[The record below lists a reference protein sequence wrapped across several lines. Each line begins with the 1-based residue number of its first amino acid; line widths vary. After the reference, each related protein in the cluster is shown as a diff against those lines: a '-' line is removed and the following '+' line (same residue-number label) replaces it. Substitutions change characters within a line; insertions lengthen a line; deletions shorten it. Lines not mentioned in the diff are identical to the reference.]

1 VENIGLLNRRINK
14 FLKFTY
20 KMFHM
25 LYELVTFSG
34 ADADQVSVLASVGQ
48 TAKYH
53 DRHLDAYK

>member
-1 VENIGLLNRRINK
+1 
-14 FLKFTY
+14 
-20 KMFHM
+20 MFHM